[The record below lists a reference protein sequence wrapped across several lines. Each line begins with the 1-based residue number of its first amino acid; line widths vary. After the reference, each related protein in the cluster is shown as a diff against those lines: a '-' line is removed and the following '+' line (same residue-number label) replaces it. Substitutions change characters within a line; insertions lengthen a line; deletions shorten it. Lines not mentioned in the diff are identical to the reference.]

1 MLKASHEIFLITVWV
16 KRASEIGLVI
26 FCPVLKNFPGRT
38 EDISWGRC
46 FFLRAPQSWWIWSA
60 VSPGFSV
67 VVPKAATR
75 RQHFLMLHNYL
86 FQLIYLL
93 LLIWRAVIHG
103 VPKSRT
109 RLSDWSDLIWSDWSR
124 VDFCC
129 VCLRL
134 TGTWFSYT
142 SRYIYS
148 VLFRSIFSYSFL
160 QCVLYFLVLFI
171 RFIWMIWQ
179 QVVCI
184 C

>member
-16 KRASEIGLVI
+16 KRASKIGLVI

-75 RQHFLMLHNYL
+75 RQHFLMRHNYL

-109 RLSDWSDLIWSDWSR
+109 RLSDWSDLIEVELISAVFVLGWQELDSVIHRGISILFFSGVFSHIASFSVFCTSLCYSLGSFGWSDSK
-124 VDFCC
+124 
-129 VCLRL
+129 
-134 TGTWFSYT
+134 
-142 SRYIYS
+142 
-148 VLFRSIFSYSFL
+148 
-160 QCVLYFLVLFI
+160 
-171 RFIWMIWQ
+171 
-179 QVVCI
+179 
-184 C
+184 